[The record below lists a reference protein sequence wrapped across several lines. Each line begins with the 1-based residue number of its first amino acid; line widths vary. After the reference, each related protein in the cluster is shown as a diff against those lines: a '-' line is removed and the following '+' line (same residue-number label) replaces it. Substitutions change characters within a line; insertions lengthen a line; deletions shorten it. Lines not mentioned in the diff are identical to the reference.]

1 MTAPLHILHLEDS
14 RVDAELVRE
23 LLQAGGLQIEVE
35 CVDSQDGFVA
45 ALGRGRHDIILADYS
60 LPRFDGISALELAR
74 ALRPDVPFLF
84 VTGALKDDSAV
95 ETLRLG
101 ATDFIVKQR
110 LSRLVPAIRRAL
122 REREER
128 HHRAKA
134 EAALKLIAE
143 ASARLASSLDLKAT
157 LGNVARL
164 AIPTLAD
171 WCIVELAT
179 VAAEVAE
186 RVATAHVDPGKQ
198 SLLHDLELRID
209 DVLRTGASRLHE
221 HVDPGEL
228 DALVADARP
237 AEYLRQLAPTSM
249 MVVPMTVNG
258 RVLGAIAFG
267 FCASQR
273 WYDARDLATAQNLA
287 ERAAVAV
294 ENARLYREIQRAVKA
309 REDLLAIVSHDL
321 RTPMQSILMT
331 ATMLNDKLAEHD
343 RMKPRVEGILKSA
356 EIIDRLLGDLLDLAR
371 FDAGGLVLDRGDRD
385 LGEIVRD
392 ALAIVAP
399 QAEQKHIRLV
409 DHVGEAQLLAH
420 CDPTRVSQIL
430 GNLLGNAL
438 KFTPEAGTITV
449 ASKVIPSQGKVQIIV
464 SDSGPG
470 ISDADREHVF
480 ERHWQARS
488 QQRGGVGLGL
498 SIVKAL
504 VEAHGGE
511 VAVISEIGRGS
522 TFSFTLPAAAEH
534 LPQRAPVMP
543 ASILVVD
550 DDADTRMA
558 IAQLLEDAG
567 YHALMASD
575 GLEALEIL
583 RREPRLRPWL
593 VLLDVMMP
601 NMDGKQFREQQRLDA
616 ELGNIPV
623 IVFSAHDEVAKIA
636 QTLEADGYLAKPF
649 DASELVN
656 AVARCARASQDSR
669 AVPA

>member
-1 MTAPLHILHLEDS
+1 MTAPLQILHLEDS
-14 RVDAELVRE
+14 RIDAELVQE
-23 LLQAGGLQIEVE
+23 LLEADGLQIEIE
-35 CVDSQDGFVA
+35 RVDSKPGFVA
-45 ALGRGRHDIILADYS
+45 ALARGHHDIILADYS

-74 ALRPDVPFLF
+74 TLRPDVPFLF

-110 LSRLVPAIRRAL
+110 LSRLVPAIHRAL

-128 HHRAKA
+128 RHRAKA
-134 EAALKLIAE
+134 EAALTFIAE

-164 AIPTLAD
+164 AVPTFAD

-179 VAAEVAE
+179 TTTEVAE

-198 SLLHDLELRID
+198 PLLHDVELRID
-209 DVLRTGASRLHE
+209 DILRTGAPQLHD
-221 HVDPGEL
+221 HVNQAEL
-228 DALVADARP
+228 DALVADARH

-249 MVVPMTVNG
+249 IVVPMIVNG
-258 RVLGAIAFG
+258 RVLGAVVFG
-267 FCASQR
+267 FSASQR

-321 RTPMQSILMT
+321 RSPMQSILMT
-331 ATMLNDKLAEHD
+331 ATMLNCKLADDD

-371 FDAGGLVLDRGDRD
+371 FDAGGLVLDRGEHD
-385 LGEIVRD
+385 LCEIVRD

-399 QAEQKHIRLV
+399 QAEQKRIGLV
-409 DHVGEAQLLAH
+409 DHVGEAQLRAH

-449 ASKVIPSQGKVQIIV
+449 TGKVIPSQGKVQIRV

-470 ISDADREHVF
+470 ISDADREHLF

-488 QQRGGVGLGL
+488 QQHGGVGLGL

-511 VAVISEIGRGS
+511 VAVMSEIGRGS
-522 TFSFTLPAAAEH
+522 AFSFTLPAAAEH
-534 LPQRAPVMP
+534 LHQRAPVMP
-543 ASILVVD
+543 ESILVVD

-583 RREPRLRPWL
+583 RREPRLRPSL

-616 ELGNIPV
+616 ELGKIPV
-623 IVFSAHDEVAKIA
+623 IVFSAHDEVARIA
-636 QTLEADGYLAKPF
+636 RTLEADDYLAKPF

-656 AVARCARASQDSR
+656 AVARCARASRDSR

>member
-23 LLQAGGLQIEVE
+23 LLETGGLEVEVE
-35 CVDSQDGFVA
+35 CVDGEDGFVA
-45 ALGRGRHDIILADYS
+45 ALARGHHDIILADYS
-60 LPRFDGISALELAR
+60 LPRFDGISALGLAR

-84 VTGALKDDSAV
+84 VTGALKDDRAV

-122 REREER
+122 SEREER

-134 EAALKLIAE
+134 EAALTFIAE

-164 AIPTLAD
+164 AIPTFAD

-179 VAAEVAE
+179 AAAEVAE
-186 RVATAHVDPGKQ
+186 RVAAAHVDPDKQ
-198 SLLHDLELRID
+198 SLLRDLELRID
-209 DVLRTGASRLHE
+209 GVLRTGASQLHE
-221 HVDPGEL
+221 HVSQAEL
-228 DALVADARP
+228 GALVADARH
-237 AEYLRQLAPTSM
+237 ADDLSQLAPTSM
-249 MVVPMTVNG
+249 MIVPMIVNG
-258 RVLGAIAFG
+258 RVLGVIVFG
-267 FCASQR
+267 FGASQR
-273 WYDARDLATAQNLA
+273 QYDARDLATAQNLA

-321 RTPMQSILMT
+321 RSPMQSILMT
-331 ATMLNDKLAEHD
+331 ATMMNCKLSEDD

-371 FDAGGLVLDRGDRD
+371 FDAGGLVLDRRD
-385 LGEIVRD
+385 CDLCEIVRD

-399 QAEQKHIRLV
+399 QAEQKRIRLV
-409 DHVGEAQLLAH
+409 DHVGEVQLGAH

-449 ASKVIPSQGKVQIIV
+449 TGKLIPSQGKVQICV

-470 ISDADREHVF
+470 ISDADRAHLF

-488 QQRGGVGLGL
+488 QHRGGVGLGL

-511 VAVISEIGRGS
+511 VAVLSEIGRGS

-534 LPQRAPVMP
+534 LHQRAPLMP

-550 DDADTRMA
+550 DDTDTRMA

-567 YHALMASD
+567 YHALTASD

-583 RREPRLRPWL
+583 RREPGLRPSL

-601 NMDGKQFREQQRLDA
+601 NMDGKQFREQQRLDV
-616 ELGNIPV
+616 ELGKIPV
-623 IVFSAHDEVAKIA
+623 IVFSAHDEVATISRM
-636 QTLEADGYLAKPF
+636 LEADDYLAKPF
-649 DASELVN
+649 DASELVD
-656 AVARCARASQDSR
+656 AVARCARASRGSR
-669 AVPA
+669 TAPA